1 LAASSAAEE
10 ETMNSPLRRVSIFNQ
25 NGHRSLARRSRAS
38 RWRILV
44 SLSLSILLLVLAVV
58 SASGQS
64 YSFSLDQET
73 VDVYLQSDGTM
84 SLLYRMVFTNDP
96 SAPAIEFVD
105 LGMPSPAYDLS
116 SIAASIDNIGI
127 SHIANSEYID
137 QGIELGLGSNSI
149 QPGRSGTVVVQIA
162 NVRDILYEDT
172 QGDNYA
178 SVEFYPNY
186 FDSNL
191 VHGRTDLTLR
201 FHLPPGVQPDEP
213 RWHDAPG
220 GWPDSSPATYLD
232 NDQRVV
238 YEWHNPSASA
248 STEYKFGASFPQSY
262 VPPEA
267 IVTPGRISFN
277 NDALFSLCCFGGVFG
292 AIALFVGIGI
302 YSSRRR
308 KLDYLPPKISIEG
321 HGIKRGLTAI
331 EAAVLLETPLDRVL
345 TMVLFSTIKKGA
357 AKVVTEDP
365 LKVERLESTAE
376 LRDYEKEFLE
386 AMIDK
391 PENKRRSALQDVMIN
406 IVKSVQ
412 KKMKGFSLRETRDYY
427 KAIMKKAWEQ
437 IEQAETPEVKSERYA
452 EGLEW
457 TMLDRDFDDRTK
469 RVFRSGPVYLPPW
482 WWYYRPSTT
491 VARPATISSGPSGG
505 GRTTIQMPTLPGSE
519 FAASLVTG
527 VQNTASKLVSNVV
540 GFTNGVTKTTNPPP
554 PPSKSS
560 GWSGGGKSG
569 GCACACA
576 CACAGCAC
584 ACAGGGR

>member
-1 LAASSAAEE
+1 MTAAARGIRHRRPRFRSAGLAV
-10 ETMNSPLRRVSIFNQ
+10 L
-25 NGHRSLARRSRAS
+25 LAT
-38 RWRILV
+38 L
-44 SLSLSILLLVLAVV
+44 LLLVAALAGY
-58 SASGQS
+58 GQS

-73 VDVYLQSDGTM
+73 VDVYIQSDGTM
-84 SLLYRMVFTNDP
+84 SLLYRMVFSNDLGASP
-96 SAPAIEFVD
+96 ID
-105 LGMPSPAYDLS
+105 YIDIGMPSASYDLS
-116 SIAASIDNIGI
+116 NMAAAVNNIGI
-127 SHIANSEYID
+127 DHIANSEYID
-137 QGIELGLGSNSI
+137 QAVELGLGSNAI
-149 QPGRSGTVVVQIA
+149 QPGSKGTVVLQAA
-162 NVRDILYEDT
+162 NIRNVLYEDS

-178 SVEFYPNY
+178 SFQFEPNY
-186 FDSNL
+186 IDSSF

-213 RWHDAPG
+213 RWHTPPS
-220 GWPDSSPATYLD
+220 GWPESSPATYLD
-232 NDQRVV
+232 GDQRVV
-238 YEWHNPSASA
+238 YEWHDPNANA
-248 STEYKFGASFPQSY
+248 YTEYRFGASFPQSY
-262 VPPEA
+262 VPADA

-277 NDALFSLCCFGGVFG
+277 SDAIFGLCCFGGVLG
-292 AIALFVGIGI
+292 AIVLFTLIGI
-302 YSSRRR
+302 YSGRRR

-321 HGIKRGLTAI
+321 HGIKRGLTAV

-345 TMVLFSTIKKGA
+345 TMILFSTIKKGA
-357 AKVVTEDP
+357 AKVVTEEP
-365 LKVERLESTAE
+365 LKVERLEGTHD

-391 PENKRRSALQDVMIN
+391 PENKRRSALQDVMISM
-406 IVKSVQ
+406 VKSVQ

-482 WWYYRPSTT
+482 WWYYRPSTP
-491 VARPATISSGPSGG
+491 VARPATVSTPSGG
-505 GRTTIQMPTLPGSE
+505 GRTTVQMPTLPGSE
-519 FAASLVTG
+519 FAASIVTG

-560 GWSGGGKSG
+560 GWSGGGRSG